1 MNSLFIL
8 LFVCCIFIQK
18 WQLKVYWKLFIILIG
33 PAPWYNKKIAKQ
45 KTKKRKIERPWHKPQ
60 LPANRKL
67 FVDQCLLVNN
77 LVHSAKMKYYSSL
90 IE

>member
-1 MNSLFIL
+1 MTVESL
-8 LFVCCIFIQK
+8 
-18 WQLKVYWKLFIILIG
+18 LKTVYHSHG